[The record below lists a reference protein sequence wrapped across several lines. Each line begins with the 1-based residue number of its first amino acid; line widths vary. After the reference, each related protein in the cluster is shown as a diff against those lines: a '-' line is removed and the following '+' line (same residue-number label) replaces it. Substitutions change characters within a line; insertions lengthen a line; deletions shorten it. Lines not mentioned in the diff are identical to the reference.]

1 MEPVTT
7 KRKKGQA
14 IESQSLLE
22 RGEGIATARIQY
34 DLNSAS
40 GLNYIHSL
48 GVAGFGLAKDCDG
61 YLACNLLSTSQ
72 LRNSINR

>member
-40 GLNYIHSL
+40 GLNYIR
-48 GVAGFGLAKDCDG
+48 
-61 YLACNLLSTSQ
+61 Y
-72 LRNSINR
+72 